1 MEESRLIT
9 AEQGK
14 QLQKDYD
21 LDLFMETSAKSG
33 LNTTE
38 LFVEAAKL
46 LYRDYSK
53 YKKKQKKTGESLKKD
68 NENEKVKKKGCC

>member
-1 MEESRLIT
+1 
-9 AEQGK
+9 
-14 QLQKDYD
+14 
-21 LDLFMETSAKSG
+21 METSAKSG

-53 YKKKQKKTGESLKKD
+53 YKKKQKKVGESLKKE
-68 NENEKVKKKGCC
+68 NENEKIKKKKCC